1 MTREKDFNKTELI
14 YKHSL
19 KLVLKKGFSG
29 LRMQDVADEAK
40 LAAGTLYI
48 YFKNK
53 EELLNNLF
61 LYLFKDI
68 TSQVQQALNPQ
79 IPLPASLQNAYS
91 RYFRICLSQ
100 PEKIAFI
107 EQFVRSSYYS
117 EPTSKLVNLYL
128 EPVYLILNK
137 AIEEL
142 LIKELPVEIILAQ
155 LTGPVHDLIRFHNPL
170 TNQETSSLADTMFKL
185 AWDSIR
191 R

>member
-53 EELLNNLF
+53 EELLSNLF

-68 TSQVQQALNPQ
+68 TSQVQQALNPH

-91 RYFRICLSQ
+91 RYFRICISQ

-117 EPTSKLVNLYL
+117 EPTSKLVGLYL

-137 AIEEL
+137 AVEEL

-155 LTGPVHDLIRFHNPL
+155 LTGPVHDLIRFYNPL
-170 TNQETSSLADTMFKL
+170 TNQETSILADTMFKL